1 VRKIVVGAS
10 IALMVSLVS
19 SASSVLGGGPPPPA
33 PEAVPIK
40 ADLDGDKVFD
50 DLEARLAGMADGA
63 SLSVIVALELPATSG
78 RLQGLA
84 NAVGAFG
91 LTHRFEIVQGF
102 AATVTKAQALALARL
117 PLVSHVE
124 ENSVV
129 RTLNDTAQASFG
141 VTKARVDAGVD
152 GDGDGNA
159 ATYSKDDLVAAVID
173 TGIDAAHQ
181 DLDEAK
187 VLAFAKCIGGCVL
200 TAPFDDNGHGTHVA
214 ATIAGEGDARADR
227 LYKGAAPA
235 GALVGVKVLNN
246 LGNGSMADVTAGIDW
261 VVANKA
267 TYGIEA
273 INLSL
278 GTTGCSN
285 GTDSTSLAVNNAHN
299 QGIVVGVAAGNS
311 GPGPC
316 TIGSPGA
323 AANALTVGAMAD
335 MGVEP
340 PVPPAVHGFPGFKQ
354 AYFSSRG
361 KTFDGRLKPDVS
373 APGVQI
379 TSADAGTP
387 NGYIVF
393 SGTSMATPFTVGVAL
408 LMRDANPALT
418 PQQVKTT
425 ITGTAVDWARGGD
438 NKTAGT
444 TGQDIDYGW
453 GRLDGYAA
461 IEAAKGA
468 DIGSPPAVPTH
479 VLREGSLS
487 GTGATVDYPLSVT
500 STQFPIA
507 ATLIM
512 SSLNVGAAA
521 SPDFDLYL
529 LNPSGSQVAS
539 AETNR
544 RQDELGYQPTVA
556 GTYTLRIRSFAGNGP
571 YFIDISAGL
580 GTDATPPT
588 VTAVTPSE
596 GATGVA
602 TNTNVTVTF
611 SEPMDQASVQSAFSL
626 VKAGGAS
633 VAGTFSWSG
642 STVTFDPT
650 ANLDAASQYNA
661 TVTTAAKDVAGNALA
676 AAKSWSF
683 TTSAGGASGTAFP
696 TSTRIVRGT
705 LRGGNAANLG
715 ADDNVYYEVNSNNN
729 ATRLAAWYGT
739 LTGIPNA
746 IDTLKVSYTGMNSLA
761 CKQTVSIKRWT
772 TNSWVVLDTR
782 TVGPAEV
789 SISNLSPIGTLAD
802 YVSGTAGNG
811 DVQIKINCKTST
823 GTFYSS
829 GDLMRVDYTTP

>member
-1 VRKIVVGAS
+1 VRKIVVAAT
-10 IALMVSLVS
+10 IAVMVSLVS
-19 SASSVLGGGPPPPA
+19 SASPVLGGGPEPPPA
-33 PEAVPIK
+33 ENPPIK
-40 ADLDGDKVFD
+40 ADVDGDKVFD
-50 DLEARLAGMADGA
+50 DLEARLAGMADDA
-63 SLSVIVALELPATSG
+63 SLSVIVTLELPATTD
-78 RLQGLA
+78 RVRGLA
-84 NAVGAFG
+84 NTVGAFG

-102 AATVTKAQALALARL
+102 AATLTKAQALALARV

-129 RTLNDTAQASFG
+129 RVLNDSAQASFG
-141 VTKARVDAGVD
+141 VTTARVDAGVD

-159 ATYSKDDLVAAVID
+159 VVYSKNDLVAAVID

-181 DLDEAK
+181 DLDEGK
-187 VLAFAKCIGGCVL
+187 VLAFANCIGSCVL
-200 TAPFDDNGHGTHVA
+200 AAPFDDHGHGTHVA

-235 GALVGVKVLNN
+235 GALVGVKVLDAA
-246 LGNGSMADVTAGIDW
+246 GNGSMADVTAGIDW
-261 VVANKA
+261 VVANKVN
-267 TYGIEA
+267 YGIEA

-285 GTDSTSLAVNNAHN
+285 GTDATSLAVNNAHN

-323 AANALTVGAMAD
+323 AANGLTVGAMAD
-335 MGVEP
+335 MGVN
-340 PVPPAVHGFPGFKQ
+340 GFKQ

-361 KTFDGRLKPDVS
+361 KTADGRLKPDVS
-373 APGVQI
+373 APGVSI
-379 TSADAGTP
+379 TSAAAGTT
-387 NGYIVF
+387 NGYVVF

-425 ITGTAVDWARGGD
+425 ITSTAVDWARGGD

-461 IEAAKGA
+461 IEAAKGT
-468 DIGSPPAVPTH
+468 DIGTPPPGPTH
-479 VLREGSLS
+479 VLREGTLS
-487 GTGATVDYPLSVT
+487 GTGLMVDYPLSVT
-500 STQFPIA
+500 DTQFPIA

-512 SSLNVGAAA
+512 SSLNAGTATT
-521 SPDFDLYL
+521 PNFNLYL
-529 LNPSGSQVAS
+529 LNPSGNQVAF
-539 AETNR
+539 ATTNR
-544 RQDELGYQPTVA
+544 RQDELGYKPTVT
-556 GTYTLRIRSFAGNGP
+556 GTYTLRVQSAAGSGP

-580 GTDATPPT
+580 GADATPPT

-602 TNTNVTVTF
+602 ANTNVTVTF
-611 SEPMDQASVQSAFSL
+611 SEPMDQASVQSGFSL
-626 VKAGGAS
+626 VKTTGGAN
-633 VAGTFSWSG
+633 VAGTFSWNG

-650 ANLDAASQYNA
+650 VNLDAATQYTA

-676 AAKSWSF
+676 AAKSWNF
-683 TTSAGGASGTAFP
+683 TTSAGAGSGTAFP
-696 TSTRIVRGT
+696 SSTKVVHGT
-705 LRGGNAANLG
+705 LRAGTAADLG
-715 ADDNVYYEVNSNNN
+715 ADDNVFYEVNSNTKPARV
-729 ATRLAAWYGT
+729 ATWYGS
-739 LTGIPNA
+739 LMGIPNSV
-746 IDTLKVSYTGMNSLA
+746 DTLKVSYSGMNSLA
-761 CKQTVSIKRWT
+761 CSQKVQIRRWT

-782 TVGPAEV
+782 SVGPSEV
-789 SISNLSPIGTLAD
+789 SISNLSPGGTLAD
-802 YVSGTAGNG
+802 YVSGTTGNG
-811 DVQIKINCKTST
+811 EVRIQINCKTST

>member
-1 VRKIVVGAS
+1 VT
-10 IALMVSLVS
+10 
-19 SASSVLGGGPPPPA
+19 
-33 PEAVPIK
+33 
-40 ADLDGDKVFD
+40 
-50 DLEARLAGMADGA
+50 
-63 SLSVIVALELPATSG
+63 LELPATAE
-78 RLQGLA
+78 RVRGLTS
-84 NAVGAFG
+84 AVGAFG
-91 LTHRFEIVQGF
+91 LTHRFEIVQGL
-102 AATVTKAQALALARL
+102 AATMTKAQALALARL

-129 RTLNDTAQASFG
+129 RAFNDTAQASFG
-141 VTKARVDAGVD
+141 VTKARVDASVD

-159 ATYSKDDLVAAVID
+159 ATYSKTDLVAAVID
-173 TGIDAAHQ
+173 AGHQ
-181 DLDEAK
+181 DLDEGK
-187 VLAFAKCIGGCVL
+187 VLAFANCIGGCVL
-200 TAPFDDNGHGTHVA
+200 AAPFDDNGHGTHVS

-278 GTTGCSN
+278 GTAGCSD
-285 GTDSTSLAVNNAHN
+285 GTDATSLAVNNAHN
-299 QGIVVGVAAGNS
+299 MGIVVGVAAGNS

-316 TIGSPGA
+316 TVGSPGA

-335 MGVEP
+335 MGEN
-340 PVPPAVHGFPGFKQ
+340 GFKQ

-361 KTFDGRLKPDVS
+361 KTLDGRLKPDVS
-373 APGVQI
+373 APGVNI
-379 TSADAGTP
+379 TSAAAGTG
-387 NGYIVF
+387 NGYAVF

-408 LMRDANPALT
+408 LMRDATPGLT

-438 NKTAGT
+438 NKTVGT

-461 IEAAKGA
+461 IEAAKGV
-468 DIGSPPAVPTH
+468 DIGTPPPGPTH

-487 GTGATVDYPLSVT
+487 GTGMMVDYPLSVT
-500 STQFPIA
+500 DTQFPIA

-529 LNPSGSQVAS
+529 LNPSGTQVAA

-544 RQDELGYQPTVA
+544 RQDELGYKPTVA
-556 GTYTLRIRSFAGNGP
+556 GTYTLRVKSFAGNGP
-571 YFIDISAGL
+571 YFVDISAGL
-580 GTDATPPT
+580 GMDGTPPT

-602 TNTNVTVTF
+602 ANTNVTVTF

-626 VKAGGAS
+626 VKAGGGS
-633 VAGTFSWSG
+633 VAGTFSWNG

-661 TVTTAAKDVAGNALA
+661 TVSTGAKDVAGNALA
-676 AAKSWSF
+676 APKSWSF

-696 TSTRIVRGT
+696 TSTKIVTGT
-705 LRGGNAANLG
+705 LRGGTAANLG
-715 ADDNVYYEVNSNNN
+715 ADDNVFYEVNSNNN
-729 ATRLAAWYGT
+729 RIAGWYGT
-739 LTGIPNA
+739 MTGIPNGV
-746 IDTLKVSYTGMNSLA
+746 DTLKASYTGMNSLA
-761 CKQTVSIKRWT
+761 CKQTVAIKRWT

-782 TVGPAEV
+782 TVGPSEV
-789 SISNLSPIGTLAD
+789 AISNLSPTGVLAD

-811 DVQIKINCKTST
+811 DVQIRIRCKTAT
-823 GTFYSS
+823 GTYYSS